1 MKGMKDSGKQKL
13 LIVDDDEDLRTQMK
27 WALAQDYKILLA
39 EDRPGA
45 VAAMRKEQPAVITLD
60 LGLPPL
66 PAGVEE
72 GFAALDDILNEYGQT
87 KVIII
92 TGRGEKENAL
102 RAVEKGA
109 YDFFYKPIQLDELK
123 VVLRRAFHLSRLEG
137 EQRTLQKRLSGD
149 TFEGML
155 GTSPKMQ
162 EIYAVTRK
170 VSTTDAPVLIMGES
184 GTGKELVARAMHRLS
199 VRQAKPF
206 IVINCGAIPENLLE
220 SELFGHEKGAFT
232 GAHIQRKG
240 RFEMAEGG
248 TLFLDEIGELPPSLQ
263 VKLLRFLQ
271 ERVIERIGG
280 REQIDV
286 DARVVAATNRDLKEA
301 MKDGNFREDLYFRL
315 GVILMSLP
323 PLRERG
329 GDIILLAK
337 AFLERYAD
345 ENRRKINGFTDQAI
359 AAIAQY
365 EWPGN
370 VRELENRIKRAVIMA
385 EGAKIIPADLDMA
398 EVAPAA
404 EGAKII
410 PGHLDTAEVAP
421 ATEGVKIIS
430 AEAAPAGVPAPASKY
445 EKMRLKEARE
455 SLEKEMLA
463 KALSGNKGNLT
474 RVATELGISRP
485 TLYDLMEKFGIPKE

>member
-1 MKGMKDSGKQKL
+1 MKKQKL
-13 LIVDDDEDLRTQMK
+13 LIIDDDEDLRTQMK
-27 WALAQDYKILLA
+27 WALAQDYEVLLA
-39 EDRPGA
+39 EDRPSAAA
-45 VAAMRKEQPAVITLD
+45 VMRKEKPAVVTLD

-72 GFAALDDILNEYGQT
+72 GFAVLDEILNEHGQT
-87 KVIII
+87 KVIIV

-123 VVLRRAFHLSRLEG
+123 VVLHRAFHLSQLER
-137 EQRTLQKRLSGD
+137 EQRALQRRLSGD

-155 GTSPKMQ
+155 GICGKMQ
-162 EIYAVTRK
+162 EVFTVIRK
-170 VSTTDAPVLIMGES
+170 VATTDVPVLIMGES

-199 VRQAKPF
+199 VRQADPF

-248 TLFLDEIGELPPSLQ
+248 TLLLDEIGELPLSLQ

-271 ERVIERIGG
+271 ERVVERVGG
-280 REQIDV
+280 REQIEV
-286 DARVVAATNRDLKEA
+286 DARVIAATNRDLKEA
-301 MKDGNFREDLYFRL
+301 MKDGKFREDLYFRL

-323 PLRERG
+323 PLRERE
-329 GDIILLAK
+329 GDVILLAK

-345 ENRRKINGFTDQAI
+345 ENRKKIKGFTDQAMD
-359 AAIAQY
+359 AIEQY
-365 EWPGN
+365 AWPGN

-385 EGAKIIPADLDMA
+385 EGAKITPADLEM
-398 EVAPAA
+398 EVPRARY
-404 EGAKII
+404 EGM
-410 PGHLDTAEVAP
+410 G
-421 ATEGVKIIS
+421 
-430 AEAAPAGVPAPASKY
+430 
-445 EKMRLKEARE
+445 LKEARE
-455 SLEKEMLA
+455 SLEKELLA
-463 KALSGNKGNLT
+463 KAIARNSGNLT
-474 RVATELGISRP
+474 RAAQELGVSRP
-485 TLYDLMEKFGIPKE
+485 TLYDLMEKFDIPKE

>member
-1 MKGMKDSGKQKL
+1 MKKPKL

-27 WALAQDYKILLA
+27 WALAGDYDIVLA
-39 EDRPGA
+39 EDRISA
-45 VAAMRKEQPAVITLD
+45 MAAMRKAQPAVITLD
-60 LGLPPL
+60 LGLPPE

-72 GFAALDDILNEYGQT
+72 GFAALDEIIAENSQT

-102 RAVEKGA
+102 RAIEKGA

-123 VVLRRAFHLSRLEG
+123 VVLGRAFYVSQLEQ
-137 EQRTLQKRLSGD
+137 EQRALRKRLSGD

-155 GTSPKMQ
+155 GTCQKMQ
-162 EIYAVTRK
+162 DIYAVIRK
-170 VSTTDAPVLIMGES
+170 VSTTDAPVLVMGES

-240 RFEMAEGG
+240 RFEMVEGG
-248 TLFLDEIGELPPSLQ
+248 TLFLDEIGELPLSLQ

-271 ERVIERIGG
+271 ERTIERVGG

-286 DARVVAATNRDLKEA
+286 DARVIAATNRDLKEA
-301 MKDGNFREDLYFRL
+301 MKEGKFREDLYFRL

-323 PLRERG
+323 PLRERE
-329 GDIILLAK
+329 GDIVLLAK

-345 ENRRKINGFTDQAI
+345 ENRKKIKGFTDQALDSI
-359 AAIAQY
+359 VSY
-365 EWPGN
+365 DWPGN
-370 VRELENRIKRAVIMA
+370 VRELENRVKRAVIMA
-385 EGAKIIPADLDMA
+385 EGLKIIPADLDME
-398 EVAPAA
+398 EVAP
-404 EGAKII
+404 I
-410 PGHLDTAEVAP
+410 PRQ
-421 ATEGVKIIS
+421 
-430 AEAAPAGVPAPASKY
+430 KY
-445 EKMRLKEARE
+445 ENMGLKEARE
-455 SLEKEMLA
+455 ALEKEMLF
-463 KALSGNKGNLT
+463 KAFARNKDNLT
-474 RVATELGISRP
+474 KVANELGVSRP
-485 TLYDLMEKFGIPKE
+485 TLYDMMEKYGIPKE